1 LKIAVKYGLII
12 AVCFI
17 AWVITAHWLVP
28 NPQSPIHSVGVASF
42 VNIVE
47 ILAIFLGIRERKKN
61 AGGQLVFKDGIK
73 TGVAIGAVYGFSASL
88 FFVVELAVLGPKW
101 LMSDPDAA
109 NLPVWRSALG
119 AFLGLGLFAVLLGLI
134 YGTIISFVL
143 AKRRST

>member
-1 LKIAVKYGLII
+1 MNG
-12 AVCFI
+12 
-17 AWVITAHWLVP
+17 
-28 NPQSPIHSVGVASF
+28 
-42 VNIVE
+42 
-47 ILAIFLGIRERKKN
+47 
-61 AGGQLVFKDGIK
+61 GGQLVFKDGIK

-109 NLPVWRSALG
+109 NLPVWRAALG